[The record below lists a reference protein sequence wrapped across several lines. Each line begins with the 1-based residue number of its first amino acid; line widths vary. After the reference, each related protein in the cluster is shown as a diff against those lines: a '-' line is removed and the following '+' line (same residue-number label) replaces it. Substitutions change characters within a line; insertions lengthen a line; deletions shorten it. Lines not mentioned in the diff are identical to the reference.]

1 MQVNR
6 ACLLSL
12 TLVTAPTLVY
22 VLALW
27 LDPSRNLVLWE
38 RALPKPLPAALL
50 SASLV
55 AHAALSVVLVRR
67 LPSYRNRSNTFL
79 LLTYVVVAGL
89 LLQIAATHIVEP
101 YPLRGIAFR
110 QYSNFTGGYFS
121 VGVRVEH
128 VGDWLKRYA
137 EEMPSYN
144 VHAQRHPP
152 GLALIFWASKQAAR
166 LLPDLARTLEPS
178 LRPLAC
184 FELRAASLDA
194 EQILAGLIGIIL
206 ESTTALLVPVMLFGF
221 IRRVAG
227 LHAAALAALLYPM
240 TSGVLMWVSQW
251 NRAFGL
257 FSVGSLWLVEIMLTS
272 EQRRAT
278 WAAFGLGVLL
288 GLAAFMSFGNLP
300 IAMIAGTY
308 AAVRIWVN
316 ERLKQIRWRA
326 IQATLALAGVAATWL
341 PLIASGFDAVG
352 TYRLAMQYHLALKRD
367 YFPFVL
373 WHAWD
378 IFTFAGLP
386 LALAGLVAWR
396 HAPALT
402 AAWFLPLVAQ
412 CLLHVARGETG
423 RVWMYFAPLIVASA
437 AIWLSKYRWTAALPF
452 VIGLLVI
459 QTASQASLLR
469 VISYGIDPLTV
480 QVPTL
485 PENLVRTNTRF
496 ESNGEVRLLG
506 YSLPTELSAGETA
519 TLHLF
524 WQLDA
529 TKPLAV
535 PRKVFVHV
543 TDQLEDRERIVN
555 QDGHPANWALP
566 TTCWLPGQIIHDPHT
581 FTISESAAPGTYYVL
596 IGLYDE
602 LTGERAFVHTA
613 DIAMANA
620 VALPQRLKV
629 RGG

>member
-6 ACLLSL
+6 AYLLSL
-12 TLVTAPTLVY
+12 TLITAPTLVY

-38 RALPKPLPAALL
+38 RALPEPLPAALL
-50 SASLV
+50 SAGLV
-55 AHAALSVVLVRR
+55 AHAALSVALMRR

-89 LLQIAATHIVEP
+89 LLQIAATHIAEP

-178 LRPLAC
+178 LRPLTC

-227 LHAAALAALLYPM
+227 LHAAALAALLYPL

-288 GLAAFMSFGNLP
+288 GLAAFMSFGNVP

-308 AAVRIWVN
+308 AAVRIWAN

-326 IQATLALAGVAATWL
+326 IQAALALAGVAAIWL

-352 TYRLAMQYHLALKRD
+352 AYRLAMQYHLALKRD

-480 QVPTL
+480 QAPTL

-506 YSLPTELSAGETA
+506 YSLPTELSPGETA

-535 PRKVFVHV
+535 PRKVFIHV

-566 TTCWLPGQIIHDPHT
+566 MTCWLPGQIIHDPHT